1 MNKIEEI
8 INKTKSYCNLNLTEE
23 EIISRSI
30 REVYTQDDLR
40 DIYNLFDITEY
51 DLIQQIKKEL
61 KEGN

>member
-23 EIISRSI
+23 EVISRSI